1 MQAIARFLV
10 LAAELAETEGRIL
23 RAESAEFAWALL
35 RGFALSLFTVTLLI
49 LSAVLV
55 LFAIFV
61 RVESESGPVAA
72 ALTAAGVALI
82 AAGLSAWTARSVTLR
97 GKAYRRSDREFDFAP
112 CMRVSAF
119 SSRL

>member
-23 RAESAEFAWALL
+23 RAESADFAWALL

-49 LSAVLV
+49 ISAGLV

-97 GKAYRRSDREFDFAP
+97 GRG
-112 CMRVSAF
+112 
-119 SSRL
+119 